1 MDSHSCRKQRSNK
14 TEYTNLIKN
23 HRTKDEISGNCNS
36 RLIKTGNETEEESN
50 EMQEGK
56 AMQNNNIKHKTK
68 QEKSRI
74 DK

>member
-1 MDSHSCRKQRSNK
+1 M
-14 TEYTNLIKN
+14 
-23 HRTKDEISGNCNS
+23 
-36 RLIKTGNETEEESN
+36 IKTGNETEEESN

-74 DK
+74 DKWTSIELRKQN